1 MISDIVARG
10 LAAKVAGDLAEFQ
23 DDVSQALSG
32 KADLVN
38 GGLTGYNLTYHNETE
53 PTEIGF
59 VKLNSNNKMEY
70 VPYVHNST
78 VSLSNVIAIVN
89 KTYYAQTVSFTG
101 SLLDLSD
108 CSIYTSGQIGS
119 GERSNKIWVLLDN
132 VDFSDT
138 D

>member
-1 MISDIVARG
+1 MANNAFAY
-10 LAAKVAGDLAEFQ
+10 AAGEPQDLGGVILTITGGT
-23 DDVSQALSG
+23 DVTNA
-32 KADLVN
+32 
-38 GGLTGYNLTYHNETE
+38 LTYHNETE
-53 PTEIGF
+53 PIEIGF

-119 GERSNKIWVLLDN
+119 GERNNKIWVLLDN